1 MKTIWEEE
9 DEWKMTSP
17 LSVTSFVQIA
27 AKKKKRWV
35 IINTLFLFS
44 VKTKVLSEFQ
54 SFDTKKKKKTVNYS
68 LFQENFEVRL
78 RNPNQ
83 NQNLIDCFHC

>member
-9 DEWKMTSP
+9 GEWKMTSS

-27 AKKKKRWV
+27 EKKKKRWV
-35 IINTLFLFS
+35 IINILFLFS

-54 SFDTKKKKKTVNYS
+54 SYDTAVNYS
-68 LFQENFEVRL
+68 LFQENFEVQL
-78 RNPNQ
+78 QNQ
-83 NQNLIDCFHC
+83 NQDQC

>member
-9 DEWKMTSP
+9 GEWKMTSS

-27 AKKKKRWV
+27 EKKKKRWV
-35 IINTLFLFS
+35 IINILFLFS

-54 SFDTKKKKKTVNYS
+54 SFNTAVNYS
-68 LFQENFEVRL
+68 LFQENFEVQL
-78 RNPNQ
+78 RNQNQ
-83 NQNLIDCFHC
+83 NQNLID